1 MRRVLDPYT
10 DPPFLNCYAG
20 DFNDD
25 SKSNLLIHN
34 DNSILLYRS
43 NGSNWSIAYLGL
55 LQSNGSG
62 LSMATP
68 YDGTVPGWQ
77 MRTNDTHSV
86 ADINADGKADLF
98 VYNYQD
104 WSTQYLGRMISEGT
118 TSPQTGSR
126 IGSVSG
132 TWGPWISLRPVT
144 REGASGKPDLFVHTH
159 DRFGMISAGFS
170 IGLQKIYSRWIHKY
184 RYGRNW

>member
-1 MRRVLDPYT
+1 M
-10 DPPFLNCYAG
+10 
-20 DFNDD
+20 
-25 SKSNLLIHN
+25 LIHN

-55 LQSNGSG
+55 LQSNGFA

-159 DRFGMISAGFS
+159 DWFGMISAGFS